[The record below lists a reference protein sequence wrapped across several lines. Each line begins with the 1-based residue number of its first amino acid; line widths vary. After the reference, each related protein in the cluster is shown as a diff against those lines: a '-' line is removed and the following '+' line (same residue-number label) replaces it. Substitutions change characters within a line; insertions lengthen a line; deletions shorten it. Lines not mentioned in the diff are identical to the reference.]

1 MKENMNWKCSRWC
14 ENSHIKDRI
23 GVCNITDKKEDRI
36 QKQYVDTR
44 TDKQKK
50 SKTKDKRENRK
61 QKKRL
66 KRKSKK

>member
-50 SKTKDKRENRK
+50 SKTKIKKIEEKTENKKER
-61 QKKRL
+61 QK
-66 KRKSKK
+66 